1 MKLAR
6 KAKWKLV
13 GLATFSLLASMS
25 SLKAEA
31 VAFHFTAPTDA
42 LVKISCDYLAR
53 NFAPTAQEQK
63 VVFLAQKDPRPQ

>member
-1 MKLAR
+1 MKIAR

-13 GLATFSLLASMS
+13 GLATLSLVASMS

-53 NFAPTAQEQK
+53 SFAPSAQEQK
-63 VVFLAQKDPRPQ
+63 VVFLARKDPRPQ